1 MNLRGAIY
9 LRQLKTAEILSFSL
23 FRVPLQKIRW
33 HMGNIT
39 FKRLQ
44 KSEYSDFSNDAIT
57 IFSIAVAE
65 TFGETMDSDND
76 IESSLSNPDSE
87 VFAVYDDGEKVGG
100 VAVKVDKN
108 NQCNWLDLLYIYP
121 DKHGKGLGL
130 RICQSLE
137 ELYPETKVWRLI
149 TLYFE
154 KRNIHFYVNK
164 CGFKIVEF
172 FNKHHR
178 DPNRI
183 SNGTD
188 YQDEYFVFEKVL
200 E

>member
-1 MNLRGAIY
+1 
-9 LRQLKTAEILSFSL
+9 
-23 FRVPLQKIRW
+23 
-33 HMGNIT
+33 MGNIT

-44 KSEYSDFSNDAIT
+44 KSEYSDFSNDAMT

-65 TFGETMDSDND
+65 AFGETMDSDTD
-76 IESSLSNPDSE
+76 IESSLNDPDSE
-87 VFAVYDDGEKVGG
+87 FFAVYDDGEKVGG
-100 VAVKVDKN
+100 VAVKVDKG

-121 DKHGKGLGL
+121 DKHGKGIGL
-130 RICQSLE
+130 RVCRSLE

-149 TLYFE
+149 TPYFE

-172 FNKHHR
+172 FNKRHR
-178 DPNRI
+178 DPNRT
-183 SNGTD
+183 SNGAD